1 MDAYGA
7 VDGISRNSDF
17 FTLLVTNVDCAAQV
31 ILERL
36 TELEQM
42 QT

>member
-1 MDAYGA
+1 MALPTK
-7 VDGISRNSDF
+7 NSGNIAF
-17 FTLLVTNVDCAAQV
+17 VAPVVTNVDCVAQV